1 MILVRRC
8 LFVVVLACAV
18 ALPAGMAEAH
28 TFRHTRA
35 LCVPVRAHGVGQDIG
50 NGATEATITIHDVV
64 LGMTHAMFTPTSE
77 TTTSLTFDGPIVFT
91 PQLSSVGTLTAQV
104 TGGFDLVTGE
114 FHASST
120 SITGTGLLGHVG
132 GHISIAGT
140 ENLTTGSF
148 TEELS
153 GTLCLI

>member
-8 LFVVVLACAV
+8 LFVLLMACAV
-18 ALPAGMAEAH
+18 ALPAGVAEAH
-28 TFRHTRA
+28 ASRHTRA
-35 LCVPVRAHGVGQDIG
+35 LCVPVRAHGVGQDLG
-50 NGATEATITIHDVV
+50 NGATEATITSRGVV
-64 LGMTHAMFTPTSE
+64 LGMTRATFSPTSE
-77 TTTSLTFDGPIVFT
+77 TTTSLSFDGPIVFT

-104 TGGFDLVTGE
+104 TGGFDLVSGE

-148 TEELS
+148 TEKLS
-153 GTLCLI
+153 GTLCVS

>member
-35 LCVPVRAHGVGQDIG
+35 LCVPVRAHGVGQDLG

-91 PQLSSVGTLTAQV
+91 PQLSSIGTLTAQV
-104 TGGFDLVTGE
+104 TGGFDLATGE

>member
-35 LCVPVRAHGVGQDIG
+35 LCVPVRAHGVGQDLG